1 MHLLLKYLIIPVS
14 IATLLSLGKH
24 LLNSM
29 DLMSVTSALVA
40 VVSVAFIYS
49 VWRNRRP
56 ASFPPGP
63 THIPFIGNLLSLTD
77 EPLAK
82 QFIRWKEIYGPIFS
96 FSFGNT

>member
-1 MHLLLKYLIIPVS
+1 MEFMTLTTILL
-14 IATLLSLGKH
+14 T
-24 LLNSM
+24 
-29 DLMSVTSALVA
+29 VA
-40 VVSVAFIYS
+40 SVAFAYL
-49 VWRNRRP
+49 VWSNRRP